1 MTIQD
6 DKSSM
11 LFHLSEW
18 ISDVGTVNKFFFSDL
33 HCRSLLGISSGENE
47 ENHNNTP
54 AMNGSD
60 TTKRQP
66 DSNRWNV
73 PKKVVI

>member
-1 MTIQD
+1 MTGCNYP
-6 DKSSM
+6 S
-11 LFHLSEW
+11 LF
-18 ISDVGTVNKFFFSDL
+18 
-33 HCRSLLGISSGENE
+33 RSLLGISGGENE

-66 DSNRWNV
+66 DPNRFS
-73 PKKVVI
+73 KKVSGNLFSVSLLF